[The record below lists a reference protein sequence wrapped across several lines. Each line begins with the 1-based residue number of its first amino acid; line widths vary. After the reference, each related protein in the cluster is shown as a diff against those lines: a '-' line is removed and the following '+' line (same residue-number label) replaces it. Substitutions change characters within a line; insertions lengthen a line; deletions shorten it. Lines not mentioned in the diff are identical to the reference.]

1 MQHSFICNACRFL
14 RGKHLPRY
22 YKVYDSKQTLYVTV
36 DDGGAVIIKDDSGGK
51 VFLSKYQAK
60 LMKFGIDN
68 LLKNLFEGVDSKDV
82 HVEELKEPHK

>member
-1 MQHSFICNACRFL
+1 MP
-14 RGKHLPRY
+14 KY

-36 DDGGAVIIKDDSGGK
+36 DDGGAVIIKDEAGRK

-68 LLKNLFEGVDSKDV
+68 LLKNLFEGVDSRDV
-82 HVEELKEPHK
+82 HVEELREAAK